1 MSESDSTSIEPTAT
15 TASPW
20 LDYLDPRAPQGR
32 ILASHLLLA
41 LCVVAP
47 ISPALVILAGV
58 FLGVVVATYSGSR
71 GAGLSDLLAS
81 IDAAGRGDFR
91 CDPGVASGEVGKIAS
106 SLSDLFGKLRSNLTT
121 VVSSGGKLDTGLQ
134 TLTSDVEAM
143 AHDTRNIRET
153 AESVAGV
160 TGEMGSNINTV
171 AAAVEEFS
179 SNVRNVA
186 TAVEEMSA
194 NLVSISNNAATMTN
208 TVDSAESAV
217 TAMQTSMVKV
227 TENSTHA
234 VEIAERAT
242 GTATRSDQI
251 ISALGQ
257 SAQEIGKVISVIDD
271 IAAQTNLL
279 ALNATIEAA
288 SARSRSRFC
297 SGGERGEGTRQA
309 DLRGDQRNCQQ
320 GRRDSDQYRGCGV
333 GDSRDRRHHYRD
345 QYDFARDR
353 IRRRWT
359 AFHRRGYGER
369 VEQCDRRGSGDR
381 TQRKR
386 GQR

>member
-1 MSESDSTSIEPTAT
+1 MSESDSTSTEPTAT

-71 GAGLSDLLAS
+71 GSGLSDLLAS

-106 SLSDLFGKLRSNLTT
+106 SISDLFGKLRSNLTT

-186 TAVEEMSA
+186 AAVEEMSA

-208 TVDSAESAV
+208 KVDSAESAV
-217 TAMQTSMVKV
+217 TAMQVSMVKV

-251 ISALGQ
+251 ISALG
-257 SAQEIGKVISVIDD
+257 
-271 IAAQTNLL
+271 
-279 ALNATIEAA
+279 
-288 SARSRSRFC
+288 
-297 SGGERGEGTRQA
+297 
-309 DLRGDQRNCQQ
+309 
-320 GRRDSDQYRGCGV
+320 
-333 GDSRDRRHHYRD
+333 
-345 QYDFARDR
+345 
-353 IRRRWT
+353 
-359 AFHRRGYGER
+359 
-369 VEQCDRRGSGDR
+369 
-381 TQRKR
+381 
-386 GQR
+386 